1 MDRTCPDCK
10 AAPGVECELE
20 CVGRRTTSLPN
31 REPYSPTQCAYAMRV
46 LLRRLIDEGYI
57 VDNRQT
63 ELLERARNHA
73 NGSGFLTDAELSAPT
88 PTEDL
93 LS

>member
-1 MDRTCPDCK
+1 MCCAAIGVACEPPCP
-10 AAPGVECELE
+10 
-20 CVGRRTTSLPN
+20 GRRKVSLPN
-31 REPYSPTQCAYAMRV
+31 RTGPYSPTQCAYAMRQ
-46 LLRRLIDEGYI
+46 LLIRLVDQGYV
-57 VDNRQT
+57 VDDRQA

-73 NGSGFLTDAELSAPT
+73 LGSGFLTDAELSAPT